1 MKHPKRKQIAA
12 AVMIVLLVC
21 VLALG
26 YTRYHMLEGAWEND
40 RDAEMKM
47 EGIRL
52 TMTNLIEAQKQ
63 ATTDYVEQLIDHVDL
78 LALPLREIVRRD
90 GDDAIRNYEVGC
102 VVRFDEEEGLILP
115 QDEGAPIPL
124 LEAVDYDG
132 GVLADVEF
140 SKPFAGKTDIFW
152 AHMPSDPDGE
162 NILCVSRRLYR
173 LYYYIY
179 YTPESDAE
187 TFIRSRAD
195 TTGVMENIENVYG
208 CYILGGYEKD
218 SDLQLFYGSDIFRDY
233 LAGSPTASSLGIS
246 LKEDKGGFSPIRIGG
261 SDYLYTVSDRMAM
274 PVFGDNVRIIY
285 VIPDNTHAARTFG
298 ISVILLATLVIFLA
312 LTVRVLASIRLVRRE
327 IITESQRRRCS
338 AGRTRMTAIF
348 LGALG
353 FAAVFCISIF
363 ADTLSGLYYSTGNCS
378 GALETLFSMM
388 DENSN
393 REQTAVRQ
401 REEQY
406 LGYAGQIAQFLSS
419 YPDVSSPEQLGEM
432 SASIGADYLMIFD
445 DEGNE
450 VMSDSR
456 FVNLSYG
463 ADETSSTYDFRRL
476 IMGVKS
482 IVHDPCEDEDTGLVR
497 QLIGVSMEDDDISDG
512 YASLIVALIPEDGS
526 SLLTREDMMLSLTY
540 AGSMMIAIDKETCI
554 IEDSTDPE
562 LKGKNAVDLGIDP
575 EKIHGE
581 FMDFFSLGGTKWY
594 GCSSEKDGLVFYY
607 AIGLES
613 VFFHVF
619 RDGLLCGAMFLAA
632 YAVLA
637 VLLLVGYTEKNID
650 DFGAR
655 VMDDRDEPILKIP
668 EETDGLWF
676 WNLLERIRDWWLCKN
691 PAQKAWFVSQ
701 VVTGVGLIALLFAAG
716 WDSGNRG
723 EFSVIAYV
731 FGNQWT
737 YGFNLFAL
745 TKIAFII
752 LGAVLLIL
760 CVRSLFGLLGSML
773 EKRGKTI
780 CRLLGSFL
788 RYFIVIAALYF
799 SLEALGFDTRTLLAS
814 LGILSLAL
822 SLGSKDLV
830 ADLLSG
836 VTLVFS
842 DEYQIGD
849 IVEIGGFRGRV
860 SEIGV
865 RTTTLVDGK
874 GGIKNI
880 NNQHVS
886 NVLNLSR
893 MNSVY
898 TMQISVSSDQPLDEI
913 ETVLKRELSAIGSRI
928 PEILNGPTYRG
939 VTGFAPDGVTLAIA
953 ADCREEDM
961 PVVSAKMIAAIK
973 RLLERYQFT
982 ATVK

>member
-1 MKHPKRKQIAA
+1 MKRPKRKQIVA
-12 AVMIVLLVC
+12 AVMIVLLIC
-21 VLALG
+21 ILALG
-26 YTRYHMLEGAWEND
+26 YARYNLLEGAWEND

-52 TMTNLIEAQKQ
+52 TMANLIEAQKQ
-63 ATTDYVEQLIDHVDL
+63 ATSDYVEQLNDHVDL
-78 LALPLREIVRRD
+78 LAVPLREIVRRD
-90 GDDAIRNYEVGC
+90 GDEAIRNYEVGS
-102 VVRFDEEEGLILP
+102 VIRKDENEILFP
-115 QDEGAPIPL
+115 QDDEGTLPSLTAI
-124 LEAVDYDG
+124 EYDG
-132 GVLADVEF
+132 GVLRDLEI
-140 SKPFAGKTDIFW
+140 SEPFVGKTGMFW
-152 AHMPSDPDGE
+152 TRMSSDPEGE
-162 NILCVSRRLYR
+162 NILCVYRRLYWE
-173 LYYYIY
+173 YYYIF
-179 YTPESDAE
+179 YTPESDAQ

-195 TTGVMENIENVYG
+195 TTNVMENIENAYG
-208 CYILGGYEKD
+208 CYFLGGYEEA
-218 SDLQLFYGSDIFRDY
+218 SDLHLFYGSDIFAEY
-233 LAGSPTASSLGIS
+233 IGGSQTASALGIS
-246 LKEDKGGFSPIRIGG
+246 LDREEKGFSPIKIGG
-261 SDYLYTVSDRMAM
+261 TDYLYTVSDRISM
-274 PVFGDNVRIIY
+274 PGFGNNARIIY
-285 VIPDNTHAARTFG
+285 VIPDNTHDSRVFG
-298 ISVILLATLVIFLA
+298 ISIILLATVVIFLA
-312 LTVRVLASIRLVRRE
+312 LATRVLSSIRLVRRE
-327 IITESQRRRCS
+327 IITESQRKLCG
-338 AGRTRMTAIF
+338 AGRTRMTAVF

-363 ADTLSGLYYSTGNCS
+363 VDTLSGLYYSTGNCN
-378 GALETLFSMM
+378 GALDTLFSMT
-388 DENSN
+388 DENTN
-393 REQTAVRQ
+393 REQTASRQ
-401 REEQY
+401 REELY
-406 LGYAGQIAQFLSS
+406 LGYAGQIAQLLST
-419 YPDVSSPEQLGEM
+419 YPDLGFSEQLSEM

-445 DEGNE
+445 DQGNE
-450 VMSDSR
+450 KLSDSR

-463 ADETSSTYDFRRL
+463 TDETSSTYDFRRL
-476 IMGVKS
+476 ILGVKS
-482 IVHDPCEDEDTGLVR
+482 IVHDPCVDEVTGLER

-512 YASLIVALIPEDGS
+512 YASLILALIPEDGS
-526 SLLTREDMMLSLTY
+526 SLLSREDMMQSLTY
-540 AGSMMIAIDKETCI
+540 SGSMMIAVDKETHI
-554 IEDSTDPE
+554 IEESTDPE
-562 LKGKNAVDLGIDP
+562 LKGKNAVDLGMTA

-581 FMDFFSLGGTKWY
+581 FMDFFTLGGTKWY
-594 GCSSEKDGLVFYY
+594 GCSSEKDGLVYYY

-619 RDGLLCGAMFLAA
+619 RHGLLCGAMFLAA

-637 VLLLVGYTEKNID
+637 IVLLVGYTEKNIN

-668 EETDGLWF
+668 DEPEGVWF
-676 WNLLERIRDWWLCKN
+676 LILLDRIRDWWVLKN
-691 PAQKAWFVSQ
+691 PAQKAWYVSQ
-701 VVTGVGLIALLFAAG
+701 GVTGVGLIALLFTALL
-716 WDSGNRG
+716 DNGNRG

-760 CVRSLFGLLGSML
+760 LIRSLFGLLGGMV

-780 CRLLGSFL
+780 CRLLDSFL
-788 RYFIVIAALYF
+788 RYFMVIAALYF
-799 SLEALGFDTRTLLAS
+799 SLEALGFDTRALLAS

-836 VTLVFS
+836 ITLVFS

-849 IVEIGGFRGRV
+849 IVEIGGFRGQV

-898 TMQISVSSDQPLDEI
+898 SMQISVSSEQPLDDI
-913 ETVLKRELSAIGSRI
+913 ETVLKQELPNIGSRI
-928 PEILNGPTYRG
+928 PEILVGPTYRG
-939 VTGFAPDGVTLAIA
+939 VTGFAPGGITLAVA

-961 PVVSAKMIAAIK
+961 PVVRAKLIAAIK
-973 RLLERYQFT
+973 RLLERYHFS
-982 ATVK
+982 ATVQ